1 MNINYYKYINK
12 TELNKWIN
20 IIMSMEEIK
29 TFSIQPLTNRSL
41 NFEIIDDKKVKWY
54 GHYRI
59 STHCMKVNLDG
70 HNNLGQL
77 IDTIAHEM
85 AHICYIS
92 HDRSHTKQKM
102 LFKKLIKINIDL
114 IMERM
119 AA

>member
-1 MNINYYKYINK
+1 MNYYKHISK

-20 IIMSMEEIK
+20 IIMSMEKIK
-29 TFSIQPLTNRSL
+29 TFSIQPLTDRDL
-41 NFEIIDDKKVKWY
+41 NFEVIDDKKVKWY

-59 STHCMKVNLDG
+59 STHNMKINLDG
-70 HNNLGQL
+70 HLNLGQL

-85 AHICYIS
+85 AHICYIE

>member
-1 MNINYYKYINK
+1 MNYYKHISK

-20 IIMSMEEIK
+20 IIMSIRDLK
-29 TFSIQPLTNRSL
+29 AFLIQPLTNRDL

-59 STHCMKVNLDG
+59 STHCMRINLDG

-85 AHICYIS
+85 AHICYIN

-102 LFKKLIKINIDL
+102 LFKRLIKICINE
-114 IMERM
+114 ERM

>member
-1 MNINYYKYINK
+1 MNINYYKHINK

-20 IIMSMEEIK
+20 IIMSIRDLK
-29 TFSIQPLTNRSL
+29 AFLIQPLTNRNL

-70 HNNLGQL
+70 HLNLGQL
-77 IDTIAHEM
+77 IDTIAHEL
-85 AHICYIS
+85 AHIDLIE
-92 HDRSHTKQKM
+92 HGKEHTHKKM
-102 LFKKLIKINIDL
+102 LYKKLIKICINE
-114 IMERM
+114 ERM